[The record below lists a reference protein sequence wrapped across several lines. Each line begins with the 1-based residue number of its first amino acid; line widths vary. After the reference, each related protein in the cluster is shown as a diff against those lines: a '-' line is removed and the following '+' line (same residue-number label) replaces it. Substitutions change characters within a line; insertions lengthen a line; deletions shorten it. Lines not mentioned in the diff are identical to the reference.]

1 MYRMKNL
8 IHLLI
13 IASVVLLGSCKGPG
27 KNATENESEKTP
39 GIHKVTV
46 AEVVQANAYTYLSV
60 DEEGD
65 VYWIAVPKI
74 EAFMGETYY
83 FSEAMEM
90 KDFKSKDLDRVFE
103 SVLFVQNLSKE
114 PIEATE
120 AMPAH
125 ATQIPG
131 APVLDKKE
139 VHVHAAEGAITLKE
153 LFSNKKKYEGQKVTV
168 SGEIVKVNYG
178 IMDKNWF
185 HLQDGTES
193 DGNYDLTITSLE
205 EGVEIGQTHTFEG
218 TLVLDKDFGYGYS
231 YEVLLEEAVI
241 KR

>member
-1 MYRMKNL
+1 MYRMKKL

-27 KNATENESEKTP
+27 KETAENESEKAP

-46 AEVVQANAYTYLSV
+46 AEVIQANAYTYLSV

-65 VYWIAVPKI
+65 VYWIAVSKI

-83 FSEAMEM
+83 FSDAMEM
-90 KDFKSKDLDRVFE
+90 KNFKSKDLDRVFE

-114 PIEATE
+114 PIEAAE
-120 AMPAH
+120 SMPAH

-131 APVLDKKE
+131 APVLNKKE
-139 VHVHAAEGAITLKE
+139 IHIQAAEGAITLKE
-153 LFSNKKKYEGQKVTV
+153 LFSNKKKYQGQKVTV

-178 IMDKNWF
+178 IMNKNWF

-205 EGVEIGQTHTFEG
+205 EGIELGQTHTFEG
-218 TLVLDKDFGYGYS
+218 TLVLDKDFGYGYA

-241 KR
+241 KK